1 MELIAILYLRKN
13 IESSLMVSLTLDYNP
28 DKLETYLVMQNSNR
42 RVYQLLQDMKRPKV
56 EADNAW

>member
-56 EADNAW
+56 EAI

>member
-13 IESSLMVSLTLDYNP
+13 IESSLMFSLTLDYNP